1 MANETV
7 CLDKFKIECQIYE
20 TVSFCQI
27 SLMKKMKAWEEKT
40 AQCREMCDKVRGADM
55 DGLLLAGEMA
65 NLEKLMEQLRR
76 DINGLPG
83 NAIDAAEEE
92 LRELEDLYTS
102 AKDGGMRGLEMQET
116 AKQQQLKDQSDKI
129 KQCIVKASPL
139 YEAIMEGLTFI
150 RVGDEIQ
157 AQLGEDKQRLI
168 HIKSNLDIVIDK
180 ANEAIATTN
189 RMESH
194 INKKMII
201 SISECVFIF
210 LVLVALIILKATGT
224 LK

>member
-7 CLDKFKIECQIYE
+7 GLDKFTIECQIYE

-27 SLMKKMKAWEEKT
+27 SLMKKMKAWEENT
-40 AQCREMCDKVRGADM
+40 AQCRDMCEKVKGANM
-55 DGLLLAGEMA
+55 NELLLMEQMTK
-65 NLEKLMEQLRR
+65 LENLMEQLRK

-83 NAIDAAEEE
+83 NSIDAAEEE
-92 LRELEDLYTS
+92 LRELEDLYAS
-102 AKDGGMRGLEMQET
+102 AKDGGMRGLETQKA
-116 AKQQQLKDQSDKI
+116 AKEQQIKEQSDRI
-129 KQCIVKASPL
+129 KECIVKTSPL

-157 AQLGEDKQRLI
+157 AQLKQDDERLI
-168 HIKSNLDIVIDK
+168 HIKSNLDIVITQ
-180 ANEAIATTN
+180 AEEAEKTN
-189 RMESH
+189 DRMIRH
-194 INKKMII
+194 ISKTMVI
-201 SISECVFIF
+201 SISVCVFIF